1 MGSNR
6 YSQQQAT
13 ADAAMSVPARPPMSG
28 ASYEADDVDQLLSTN
43 FGRISINELDAVN
56 PEVSETLIAK
66 ELTQLSIQERNEVLH
81 DLHCVSRVEEET
93 SSFLKEHL
101 DLLEYEISNKIPKES
116 KLAYEHAHSVV
127 PAFVEDEALRLMFL
141 RSVRFEAHEAAWRIV
156 KFFELK
162 RQLFG
167 SHNLAT
173 KICLSDLDQDTMAC
187 VSAGYIQLLSG
198 RDRAGRAVLMGVAKL
213 RLFRSELSLVRYM
226 YMHCYIRLWRS
237 PWSNSMLA
245 LGLWFLLLLTLS

>member
-81 DLHCVSRVEEET
+81 DLHCVSGIVEET
-93 SSFLKEHL
+93 SSFLNEHL
-101 DLLEYEISNKIPKES
+101 DLLENEISKIPKES
-116 KLAYEHAHSVV
+116 KLAYEHAQSVF
-127 PAFVEDEALRLMFL
+127 PAFVQDQAFRLMFL
-141 RSVRFEAHEAAWRIV
+141 RAVRFEAPEAAWRIV

-167 SHNLAT
+167 PHNLAT

-187 VSAGYIQLLSG
+187 LSTGYIQLLSG
-198 RDRAGRAVLMGVAKL
+198 RDRAGRAVIMGVAKL

-226 YMHCYIRLWRS
+226 YALYALGVLGQTRW
-237 PWSNSMLA
+237 
-245 LGLWFLLLLTLS
+245 LGLWFLMLTLS